1 MVLFSLNDLPI
12 SRSDYSSSTY
22 KKRVSLAP
30 IIVQEQLQRIK
41 SIHGVG
47 SIARE
52 TKHFCGNRFL
62 SSPVPHSV
70 RFVETTTM
78 HGPKRIYGGKRWA
91 RVLWL
96 LVYLGSFTFLI
107 AQVGILV
114 TDYLAKPTNSQVDAL

>member
-1 MVLFSLNDLPI
+1 
-12 SRSDYSSSTY
+12 
-22 KKRVSLAP
+22 
-30 IIVQEQLQRIK
+30 
-41 SIHGVG
+41 
-47 SIARE
+47 
-52 TKHFCGNRFL
+52 
-62 SSPVPHSV
+62 
-70 RFVETTTM
+70 M